1 MAEMDALFL
10 LYPLRKKAKYYK
22 SKRRF
27 WMHSIFKRREQLG
40 EFHSLVKELSNH
52 EDKFFQYFRVS
63 QLQFN
68 NYVAR
73 AYSTRHYEERT
84 PHTEKYLC
92 SRETCYIDL
101 PIYTVTILLLQLM
114 VTMIIAY
121 YCRIISIMHFICLT
135 QIIFNTLF

>member
-10 LYPLRKKAKYYK
+10 LYPLRKKAKNYK

-40 EFHSLVKELSNH
+40 EFHSLVKELLSNH
-52 EDKFFQYFRVS
+52 EDKFFQYFRVP

-73 AYSTRHYEERT
+73 AYSTRHYEEG
-84 PHTEKYLC
+84 HHIQK
-92 SRETCYIDL
+92 S
-101 PIYTVTILLLQLM
+101 
-114 VTMIIAY
+114 
-121 YCRIISIMHFICLT
+121 ISAQERLAI
-135 QIIFNTLF
+135 